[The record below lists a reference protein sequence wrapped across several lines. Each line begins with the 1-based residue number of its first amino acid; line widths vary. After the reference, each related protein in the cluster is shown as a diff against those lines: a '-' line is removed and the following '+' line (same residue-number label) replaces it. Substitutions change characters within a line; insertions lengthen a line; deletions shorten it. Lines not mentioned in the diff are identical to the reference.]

1 MLIVGS
7 SPLSDLGTQSLLL
20 LKLPKH
26 FDIILNL
33 TCLMYLPSRTTV
45 SSRGVFAHLEN
56 RLLIL
61 FFHLPTMGFCQDH
74 YCSQW
79 CGRPRRCNPKVFP
92 KMSTQMRRAWTWS
105 NDSSFR
111 WWPFQTTKELLTLPL
126 HRRNSTISL
135 VVSSVFQEHVD
146 EAGWICYLC
155 VFDISP
161 CPEWSCMLRSP
172 IAGHRDWKVSDAL
185 QTGPE
190 RTGEVWWSPRQSL
203 PWFQMDM

>member
-61 FFHLPTMGFCQDH
+61 FFHLPTMSFCQDH

-135 VVSSVFQEHVD
+135 CCLKCLPRTR
-146 EAGWICYLC
+146 GWG
-155 VFDISP
+155 
-161 CPEWSCMLRSP
+161 WRNMLFVRARHFTLSRMKSYASFP
-172 IAGHRDWKVSDAL
+172 NRRARGLK
-185 QTGPE
+185 
-190 RTGEVWWSPRQSL
+190 SL
-203 PWFQMDM
+203 RCSADRENRRGLM

>member
-1 MLIVGS
+1 MLEVFSKLPKSLKTDYSFKLFQNCIKTVMSGHQFNHLSETVFTGHSLNVESCRSHFIMMIVGS

-61 FFHLPTMGFCQDH
+61 FFHLPTMSFCQDH

-111 WWPFQTTKELLTLPL
+111 WWQL
-126 HRRNSTISL
+126 
-135 VVSSVFQEHVD
+135 
-146 EAGWICYLC
+146 
-155 VFDISP
+155 
-161 CPEWSCMLRSP
+161 
-172 IAGHRDWKVSDAL
+172 
-185 QTGPE
+185 
-190 RTGEVWWSPRQSL
+190 
-203 PWFQMDM
+203 